1 MVEYMIFPAEHFL
14 CTWDDSIALLLDKM
28 ICMCLLGPLVYSI
41 HQILFSHWFIAGMFY
56 LLLKMG
62 FWSFLLFYCCIFHH
76 FFPSFPR
83 GKFHACTPSP
93 NLADPWWLMS
103 INCPFSLFLSTPSP
117 LIGKRPWCWE
127 RLKAKGENGDIGWD
141 DWIASPIQGTWTWAN
156 SGR

>member
-1 MVEYMIFPAEHFL
+1 MFYGWIYDLSCRTFFVHLRWLHSTAMV
-14 CTWDDSIALLLDKM
+14 KM

-83 GKFHACTPSP
+83 GKFHGCTPSP

-103 INCPFSLFLSTPSP
+103 TNCPFSLFLSTPSP
-117 LIGKRPWCWE
+117 LIGKRPWCW
-127 RLKAKGENGDIGWD
+127 K
-141 DWIASPIQGTWTWAN
+141 DWRQKEKMVTEDEMTE
-156 SGR
+156 